1 MASRSSYLI
10 GLVQLWFLASKTYA
24 STANASTLGSLN
36 ACTLESNPLVHNS
49 SSKLRVTGWVE
60 QPNYR
65 GTFDILWVSL
75 VTIGIS
81 TYTMLCLNLPAP
93 KDTYVQLVGRR
104 ILWMLLGILGPEFVL
119 QYAAGQWSRAKWS
132 VAAFRD
138 EYPEWHMR
146 HAFFADMGGFVLHTE
161 DGVTFPLN
169 AIQLHWL
176 VPSTSNFQA

>member
-1 MASRSSYLI
+1 MALYFSCSTT
-10 GLVQLWFLASKTYA
+10 LVQLWFLASRTYA
-24 STANASTLGSLN
+24 SPANTTLEGRLN
-36 ACTLESNPLVHNS
+36 ACALESNPLIHNS
-49 SSKLRVTGWVE
+49 TSKLRVTGWVE

-119 QYAAGQWSRAKWS
+119 QYAAG
-132 VAAFRD
+132 
-138 EYPEWHMR
+138 
-146 HAFFADMGGFVLHTE
+146 
-161 DGVTFPLN
+161 
-169 AIQLHWL
+169 
-176 VPSTSNFQA
+176 